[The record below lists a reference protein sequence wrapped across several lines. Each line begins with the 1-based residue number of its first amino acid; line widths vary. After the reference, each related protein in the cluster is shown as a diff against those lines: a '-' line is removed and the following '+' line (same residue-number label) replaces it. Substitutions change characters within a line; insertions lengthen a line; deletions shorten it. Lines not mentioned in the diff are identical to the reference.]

1 VSDVVI
7 TQHADR
13 IATITLNRPQA
24 LNAISGELAGNLKA
38 AIRAANEDPAV
49 DGMVLTG
56 TGDKALCAGVDLLEA
71 RDMTAERIESWFGA
85 VCEIYRTILLT
96 DKPFICAINGIA
108 AGGGFQMALVSDL
121 RVGHAGTKM
130 GQPEINAGIP
140 SVMGSYWMSLH
151 LGWSMNQ
158 ELSYTGRLMDAEEC
172 HRLGLLNRLVKREAL
187 LPTARKLASELSA
200 KPGNA
205 FLRTKQR
212 FRELAL
218 AGFDEAFRTGVLG
231 QQATY
236 AAGEPQAVIDAFLA
250 ERAARKQSG

>member
-1 VSDVVI
+1 MTALQYDWRPATAGTEPQGVPTVSDVVI

-71 RDMTAERIESWFGA
+71 IEALCQLARYGGDAKLRDRIDLALQGVHLRQPAFDS
-85 VCEIYRTILLT
+85 RT

-140 SVMGSYWMSLH
+140 SVMGSYWMS
-151 LGWSMNQ
+151 
-158 ELSYTGRLMDAEEC
+158 
-172 HRLGLLNRLVKREAL
+172 
-187 LPTARKLASELSA
+187 
-200 KPGNA
+200 
-205 FLRTKQR
+205 
-212 FRELAL
+212 
-218 AGFDEAFRTGVLG
+218 
-231 QQATY
+231 
-236 AAGEPQAVIDAFLA
+236 
-250 ERAARKQSG
+250 